1 MCGLQTDEDFLNAI
15 VVRKRAVLSQGGQ
28 RLNAAA
34 RWCRRSSKPECV
46 SLFPIRGLSLSSR
59 HWQHREKR
67 KNSPSGIHLPSLFC
81 LGTLRP
87 PSLPFI
93 YTHIHTHIFGHTR
106 SYPNTYCCHDCMQM
120 DNMSSWTKMRTHRD
134 KTHKTHSSI
143 STYTQTHNTHKYSAH
158 THLQMHD
165 E

>member
-1 MCGLQTDEDFLNAI
+1 MCGPQTDEDFLNAI

-34 RWCRRSSKPECV
+34 RWCRPSSKPECV

-93 YTHIHTHIFGHTR
+93 YTHIHTHTYSGTHAHIQTHTAVMTACRWTTWAHGQKWGHTEIKHIKR
-106 SYPNTYCCHDCMQM
+106 IPV
-120 DNMSSWTKMRTHRD
+120 
-134 KTHKTHSSI
+134 
-143 STYTQTHNTHKYSAH
+143 SAH
-158 THLQMHD
+158 TRKRTTHTNTADTHLQMHD